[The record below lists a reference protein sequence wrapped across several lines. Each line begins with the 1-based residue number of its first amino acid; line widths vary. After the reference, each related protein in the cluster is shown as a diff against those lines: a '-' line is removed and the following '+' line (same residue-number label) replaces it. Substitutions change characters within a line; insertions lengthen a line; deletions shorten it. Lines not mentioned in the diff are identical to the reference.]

1 MGICGYS
8 PVDHDNAHN
17 ESAIA
22 SAILHLTQYS
32 SDKRT
37 ILGMAI

>member
-1 MGICGYS
+1 MGIYGYS

-22 SAILHLTQYS
+22 SAIFHLTQYI

-37 ILGMAI
+37 MLGMAI